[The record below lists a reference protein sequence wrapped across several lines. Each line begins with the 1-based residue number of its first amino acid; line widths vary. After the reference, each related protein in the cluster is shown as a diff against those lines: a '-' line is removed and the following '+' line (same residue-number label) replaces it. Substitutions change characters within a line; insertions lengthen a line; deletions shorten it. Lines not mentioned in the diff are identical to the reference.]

1 MNLPF
6 TNNHPLELKVYS
18 HLDYIG
24 VYKILFQNFPMEK
37 SGGHFFIKAYLNFT

>member
-1 MNLPF
+1 MSLPF

-18 HLDYIG
+18 HQDYFR

-37 SGGHFFIKAYLNFT
+37 SWGDFFKKVI